1 MAQEPAAT
9 GSLET
14 VNQGV
19 TVCPEC
25 GTALVTGDVGRRS
38 TGNALLGEL
47 LIFGGIMAL
56 FVKVVVAL
64 LLTLTGVLLM
74 SLGSR
79 RQRLMCPHCGASGTT
94 LSQLARRARRHVGR
108 RAPHRAG
115 N

>member
-1 MAQEPAAT
+1 M
-9 GSLET
+9 
-14 VNQGV
+14 
-19 TVCPEC
+19 CPEC
-25 GTALVTGDVGRRS
+25 GIALVTGDGRRS
-38 TGNALLGEL
+38 TGSALLGEL